1 MANTSLSLGKYW
13 EDFIKAQIA
22 TGRYGSASEVVR
34 DGLRVL
40 ESRTDKLDKL
50 RDALAEGIAQAD
62 AGIFAEPFTSDDII
76 ADIERGLNVE
86 N

>member
-40 ESRTDKLDKL
+40 ETESEKLSKL
-50 RDALAEGIAQAD
+50 KELLQPGLEQIGNGELIRDFD
-62 AGIFAEPFTSDDII
+62 MDDFIS
-76 ADIERGLNVE
+76 LKKHTKK
-86 N
+86 